1 MELKAV
7 ADMVREAE
15 KHADDQS
22 HDRIR
27 ATEYYQGVMKD
38 TPPAREGR
46 SAQTT
51 RDVRSHI
58 KKVLPSIMR
67 TILGADEVVEYQPV
81 GQGDE
86 GSAAQASDYINHVVS
101 PEVDLEKVIYD
112 ATHDALLLKNGILK
126 WWWDEKQC
134 VKISRHSGLTEDELA
149 SLVAEDDVSVIEQ
162 AEDVEQ
168 IEQVGPDGMPV
179 LIDVPVYDVKIRRT
193 YTEGKV
199 CVASVPRER
208 FLIHPDATSL
218 EDSLVTGEKTEI
230 RRSDLLRMGY
240 DRDLVDGLPLADED
254 DEESDTR
261 RDSVTDTDEAERAN
275 DPIDYYDLYIRVDMD
290 GDGIAEL
297 RHMCFAGGLSEKNL
311 LVDDECD
318 EVQFADLCAMPQP
331 HQWEGL
337 SLADDLMDIQ
347 RLKTVLIR
355 QTLDNLYWQNN
366 LQPIVDPDR
375 VEDMDAV
382 LSPEFGKPIIVKGD
396 VRQAYGVS
404 TVPFVAKESF
414 GMLEYMD
421 AEAQDR
427 TGISDASAGLAPDA
441 LQNMTAKASAMI
453 EQAGIGQTEM
463 MVRNLARGLR
473 RFFRG
478 LLRLII
484 RHQDKPRMVR
494 LRDEW
499 VEFDPR
505 HWNSDMDAVVNVGLG
520 AGTRERDMQVMQLV
534 KQVQAELIA
543 AFGTDNPYVSPT
555 NLYNTLAKM
564 VESAGLKTPSM
575 YFTEPD
581 DAAVKAKIAEQK
593 KQPSPEQMKLQAQM
607 QMEQMKQQT
616 QASKEKAQM
625 EADLVVKRAEIEAET
640 QRQKEELASRAALQ
654 AQEIAWER
662 EKFTAEMQMRARE
675 AEAKRQDDI
684 LRHQASQ
691 FTAAQQAR
699 TDNAA

>member
-15 KHADDQS
+15 KHADD
-22 HDRIR
+22 HAEDRIR

-38 TPPAREGR
+38 TPAAREGR
-46 SAQTT
+46 STQTT
-51 RDVRSHI
+51 RDVRSHV
-58 KKVLPSIMR
+58 KKVLPSIIR

-81 GQGDE
+81 GEGDE
-86 GSAAQASDYINHVVS
+86 DSAQQASDYANHVIF
-101 PEVDLEKVIYD
+101 PEVNGRKAIYD

-134 VKISRHSGLTEDELA
+134 VKISRHSGLTEQELA
-149 SLVAEDDVSVIEQ
+149 ALVAEDDVSVIEQ
-162 AEDVEQ
+162 AEDVAQVEQ
-168 IEQVGPDGMPV
+168 MGPQGPV
-179 LIDVPVYDVKIRRT
+179 LIDVPVYDVKIRRV
-193 YTEGKV
+193 YTEGRVMVK
-199 CVASVPRER
+199 AVPRER
-208 FLIHPDATSL
+208 FLIHPDAITL
-218 EDSLVTGEKTEI
+218 EDSIVTGEKTEI
-230 RRSDLLRMGY
+230 SRSDLIRMGY
-240 DRDLVDGLPLADED
+240 DRDLVDSLPLADED
-254 DEESDTR
+254 EEERDAR
-261 RDSVTDTDEAERAN
+261 RDSVTDTDEADRAN

-297 RHMCFAGGLSEKNL
+297 RHMCFAGGLGERNL
-311 LVDDECD
+311 LVNDECD

-347 RLKTVLIR
+347 RVKTVLLR

-404 TVPFVAKESF
+404 SVPFVAKESF

-421 AEAQDR
+421 AEATDR
-427 TGISDASAGLAPDA
+427 TGISDASSGLAPDA

-463 MVRNLARGLR
+463 MVRNIADGLR
-473 RFFRG
+473 RFYRG
-478 LLRLII
+478 LLRLIV

-494 LRDEW
+494 LRGEW
-499 VEFDPR
+499 VSFDPR
-505 HWNSDMDAVVNVGLG
+505 HWNADMDAVVNVGLG

-534 KQVQAELIA
+534 KQVQSELIA
-543 AFGTDNPYVSPT
+543 AFGPNNPYVTPT

-575 YFTEPD
+575 YFTEPNEEEVKRRI
-581 DAAVKAKIAEQK
+581 AAEAQK
-593 KQPSPEQMKLQAQM
+593 PTPEQMKLQADM
-607 QMEQMKQQT
+607 AREKMKQET
-616 QASKEKAQM
+616 QVMRERAQM
-625 EADLVVKRAEIEAET
+625 DADLAVKRAEIEAET

-662 EKFTAEMQMRARE
+662 EKFAAQMENERRIAEMRRGDEIAKYQ
-675 AEAKRQDDI
+675 AE
-684 LRHQASQ
+684 Q
-691 FTAAQQAR
+691 FNAAQNAR
-699 TDNAA
+699 DDAA

>member
-22 HDRIR
+22 HERIR
-27 ATEYYQGVMKD
+27 ATEYYQGVMRD
-38 TPPAREGR
+38 TPPARQGR

-51 RDVRSHI
+51 RDVRSHV
-58 KKVLPSIMR
+58 KKVLPSIIR
-67 TILGADEVVEYQPV
+67 TVLGADEVVEYQPV
-81 GQGDE
+81 GEGDE
-86 GSAAQASDYINHVVS
+86 QFAQQASDFVNHVIF
-101 PEVDLEKVIYD
+101 PEVNGRKAIYD

-134 VKISRHSGLTEDELA
+134 VKISRHTGLTEQELA
-149 SLVAEDDVSVIEQ
+149 ALVAEDDVSVIEQ
-162 AEDVEQ
+162 AEDVAQVEQ
-168 IEQVGPDGMPV
+168 MGPQGPV
-179 LIDVPVYDVKIRRT
+179 LIDVPVYDVKIRRA
-193 YTEGKV
+193 YTEGRVMVK
-199 CVASVPRER
+199 AVPRER
-208 FLIHPDATSL
+208 FLIHPDAITL
-218 EDSLVTGEKTEI
+218 EDSIVTGEKTEI
-230 RRSDLLRMGY
+230 SRSDLIRMGY
-240 DRDLVDGLPLADED
+240 DRDLVDSLPLADED
-254 DEESDTR
+254 EEERDAR
-261 RDSVTDTDEAERAN
+261 RDSVTDTDEADRAN

-297 RHMCFAGGLSEKNL
+297 RHMCFAGGLSERNL
-311 LVDDECD
+311 LENDECD

-396 VRQAYGVS
+396 VRQAYGIS

-414 GMLEYMD
+414 GMLEYID
-421 AEAQDR
+421 AEATDR
-427 TGISDASAGLAPDA
+427 TGISDASSGLAPDA

-463 MVRNLARGLR
+463 MVRNIADGLR
-473 RFFRG
+473 RFYRG
-478 LLRLII
+478 LLSLIV
-484 RHQDKPRMVR
+484 RHQDKARTVR
-494 LRDEW
+494 LRGEW

-505 HWNSDMDAVVNVGLG
+505 HWNADMDAVVNVGLG

-534 KQVQAELIA
+534 KQVQSELIA
-543 AFGTDNPYVSPT
+543 AFGPSNPYVTPT

-581 DAAVKAKIAEQK
+581 EEEVKRRIAKEAEK
-593 KQPSPEQMKLQAQM
+593 PTPEQMKLQADM
-607 QMEQMKQQT
+607 AREKMKQET
-616 QASKEKAQM
+616 QVMRERAQM
-625 EADLVVKRAEIEAET
+625 EADLAVKRAEIEAET

-662 EKFTAEMQMRARE
+662 EKFAAQMENERRIAEMRRGDEIARYQ
-675 AEAKRQDDI
+675 AE
-684 LRHQASQ
+684 Q
-691 FTAAQQAR
+691 FNAAQNQR
-699 TDNAA
+699 DDAA